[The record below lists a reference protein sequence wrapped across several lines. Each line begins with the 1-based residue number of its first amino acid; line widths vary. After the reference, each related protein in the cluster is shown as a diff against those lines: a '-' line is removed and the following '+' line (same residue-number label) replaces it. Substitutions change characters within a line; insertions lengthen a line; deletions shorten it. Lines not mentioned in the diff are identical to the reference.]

1 MTQLLEAGLLWV
13 KPGMRVWM
21 RRPNQHP
28 SLPFTDPRPGQ
39 AILRPYQGYCRVLR
53 NSFHELDCSEIPECP
68 RPLSIPLS
76 TKVTILYETATAS
89 ARHCLCHLSCLFFST
104 ALTISRFVWLLIY
117 SRADT

>member
-13 KPGMRVWM
+13 KPGIRVWT

-53 NSFHELDCSEIPECP
+53 NSFHELDCSEIPECLGGVP
-68 RPLSIPLS
+68 KTAVNSLINEGDYPL
-76 TKVTILYETATAS
+76 
-89 ARHCLCHLSCLFFST
+89 
-104 ALTISRFVWLLIY
+104 
-117 SRADT
+117 